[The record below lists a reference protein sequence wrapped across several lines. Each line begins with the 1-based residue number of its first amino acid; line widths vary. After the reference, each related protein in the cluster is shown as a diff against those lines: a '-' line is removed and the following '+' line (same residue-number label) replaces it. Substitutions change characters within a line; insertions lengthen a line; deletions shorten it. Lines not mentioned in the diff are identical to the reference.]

1 MQANPVIHVF
11 PDAST
16 ATSAITGAR
25 ISRLTLAD
33 FRCYEALRLE
43 TDARA
48 IVLSGPNGAGKTNVL
63 EAISL
68 LAPGRGLRNAKATE
82 IGRKSAGSAGRRWG
96 AAAVVNGPHGESTLG
111 VGCDPETN
119 GERRKVQV
127 DGAPAKGQAALA
139 ERFSALWL
147 TPQMDRLFIDGAAE
161 RRRYLDRL
169 AATFDSAH
177 IGRVSNYRN
186 AMRQRLSLLKEGR
199 ADAAWLDAL
208 EAEMAARAV
217 AVAAA
222 RNETAQLLD
231 AAAAEGVGAFPRASI
246 VIDGLAERLLD
257 TGPALAA
264 EDALRAQLAE
274 DRGRDAQL
282 GATATGPHRSD
293 MLVADRA
300 RGLNAADGSTGEQ
313 KALLV
318 SLTFASAR
326 MLAAAKGM
334 APVLLLDE
342 VAAHFDP
349 ARRAALFDEALAL
362 GGQVW
367 VTGADDS
374 QLSPLKGRAD
384 WRHVEDATVTGGDG
398 ITPTSAAH
406 EDHA

>member
-1 MQANPVIHVF
+1 M
-11 PDAST
+11 
-16 ATSAITGAR
+16 SAVTPPAGVCL
-25 ISRLTLAD
+25 SRLTLTD
-33 FRCYEALRLE
+33 FRCYESLRLE
-43 TDARA
+43 TDAQA

-68 LAPGRGLRNAKATE
+68 LTPGRGLRNAKTTE
-82 IGRKSAGSAGRRWG
+82 IGRKAPGGLPRRWG
-96 AAAVVNGPHGESTLG
+96 AAAIVNGPAGKNTLG
-111 VGCDPETN
+111 VGYDPETH

-139 ERFSALWL
+139 ERFAALWL
-147 TPQMDRLFIDGAAE
+147 TPQMERLFIDGAEE

-186 AMRQRLSLLKEGR
+186 AMRQRLALLKEGR
-199 ADAAWLDAL
+199 ADPTWLDAL

-231 AAAAEGVGAFPRASI
+231 AAAAEGVGAFPRAS
-246 VIDGLAERLLD
+246 VILDGLAERLLD
-257 TGPALAA
+257 SGPALAA
-264 EDALRAQLAE
+264 EDALRAQLAA
-274 DRGRDAQL
+274 DRSRDAQM

-293 MLVADRA
+293 MLVADRT
-300 RGLNAADGSTGEQ
+300 RGLKAADGSTGEQ

-326 MLAAAKGM
+326 MLAAAKGA

-367 VTGADDS
+367 VTGADED
-374 QLSPLKGRAD
+374 QLRPLKGRAD
-384 WRHVEDATVTGGDG
+384 WHHVEAATVSSGAG
-398 ITPTSAAH
+398 S
-406 EDHA
+406 

>member
-1 MQANPVIHVF
+1 MTPPA
-11 PDAST
+11 
-16 ATSAITGAR
+16 GACL
-25 ISRLTLAD
+25 SRLTLTD

-43 TDARA
+43 TDAKA
-48 IVLSGPNGAGKTNVL
+48 IVLTGPNGAGKTNVL

-68 LAPGRGLRNAKATE
+68 LTPGRGLRNAKTTE
-82 IGRKSAGSAGRRWG
+82 IGRKSADGQPRRWG
-96 AAAVVNGPHGESTLG
+96 AAAVVDGPGGESTLG
-111 VGCDPETN
+111 VGCDPETQ

-127 DGAPAKGQAALA
+127 DGAPARGQAALA

-147 TPQMDRLFIDGAAE
+147 TPQMDRLFIDGAEE

-169 AATFDSAH
+169 AATFDPAH

-199 ADAAWLDAL
+199 ADPTWLDAL

-222 RNETAQLLD
+222 RNETALLLD
-231 AAAAEGVGAFPRASI
+231 TAAAEGVGAFPRASVI
-246 VIDGLAERLLD
+246 VDGTAERLLES
-257 TGPALAA
+257 GPALAA
-264 EDALRAQLAE
+264 EDVLRAKLAA
-274 DRGRDAQL
+274 DRSRDAQL

-293 MLVADRA
+293 MVVADRA
-300 RGLNAADGSTGEQ
+300 RGLRAADGSTGEQ

-326 MLAAAKGM
+326 MLATAKGA

-367 VTGADDS
+367 VTGADED
-374 QLSPLKGRAD
+374 QLRPLKGRAD
-384 WRHVEDATVTGGDG
+384 WRHLEAATVSDG
-398 ITPTSAAH
+398 A
-406 EDHA
+406 EQ